1 CVAASARRWLRALE
15 PVCTAFASSSAP
27 TSSSGAR
34 WSAYRLPLTVTR
46 PAVGRSSPRIIRIVV
61 DFPAPFGP
69 RKPVT
74 RPGRT
79 VNDTES
85 TASFS
90 PYLLVRSTASIIG
103 FLSVLCA
110 AGSCGRLHGRCPG
123 AGRPLAARRILA
135 PSRLRR
141 RYEDVILAVVRPPRR
156 PGWPPLAGPRPPG
169 RRAAVEDGRA
179 GLGDDGNTDG
189 SPFVPLGAGQ
199 G

>member
-1 CVAASARRWLRALE
+1 ESQSRCRRSWSWLVVQADDGIRDCHVTGVQTCAL
-15 PVCTAFASSSAP
+15 PIFASSSAP
-27 TSSSGAR
+27 TSSRGAR
-34 WSAYRLPLTVTR
+34 WSAYCLPLTVTR

-103 FLSVLCA
+103 FLSVL
-110 AGSCGRLHGRCPG
+110 
-123 AGRPLAARRILA
+123 
-135 PSRLRR
+135 
-141 RYEDVILAVVRPPRR
+141 
-156 PGWPPLAGPRPPG
+156 
-169 RRAAVEDGRA
+169 
-179 GLGDDGNTDG
+179 
-189 SPFVPLGAGQ
+189 
-199 G
+199 